1 MYFGQKMMPNVDGG
15 QTRVYVAAFVLS
27 RSRYKYAQE
36 QNRPFTSVDLVR
48 ICHDCFQYMGGMPEE
63 LVFDQ
68 DSIVCVSENA
78 GDIIYTYEFGLVLSR
93 RRALFQPVFFP
104 YLLHIPGYCSLAH
117 LLPVVFPQ
125 PVAYLGRC
133 QVWKFPQPLQNL
145 RLVLVQVLHP
155 ADCAAHFLV
164 LIYRHFPIP
173 LYCLAVDSKPPR
185 HLPLAESRRTK
196 LLNLAVHVIPLHSF
210 LASIWVSVL
219 SFYQMAASGFCGIL
233 RDGIWPLLWRGL
245 VSFQWRVLV
254 HFILPDVSLLE
265 TGAALTVKAWG
276 LPQELLESSTALIQH
291 QKELLA
297 TASGKAALP
306 DDQLLECY
314 DGPMTAELIWGL
326 FETAVRLDDAQERAA
341 IHQMALLLA
350 DALDF
355 DEWLDRNGPVESAG
369 K

>member
-1 MYFGQKMMPNVDGG
+1 M
-15 QTRVYVAAFVLS
+15 TR
-27 RSRYKYAQE
+27 
-36 QNRPFTSVDLVR
+36 
-48 ICHDCFQYMGGMPEE
+48 
-63 LVFDQ
+63 
-68 DSIVCVSENA
+68 
-78 GDIIYTYEFGLVLSR
+78 YER
-93 RRALFQPVFFP
+93 
-104 YLLHIPGYCSLAH
+104 
-117 LLPVVFPQ
+117 
-125 PVAYLGRC
+125 
-133 QVWKFPQPLQNL
+133 
-145 RLVLVQVLHP
+145 HP
-155 ADCAAHFLV
+155 A
-164 LIYRHFPIP
+164 P
-173 LYCLAVDSKPPR
+173 
-185 HLPLAESRRTK
+185 EK
-196 LLNLAVHVIPLHSF
+196 LLLQITTEAVNQLALGTQDKP
-210 LASIWVSVL
+210 A
-219 SFYQMAASGFCGIL
+219 
-233 RDGIWPLLWRGL
+233 
-245 VSFQWRVLV
+245 
-254 HFILPDVSLLE
+254 DVSLLE

>member
-1 MYFGQKMMPNVDGG
+1 M
-15 QTRVYVAAFVLS
+15 T
-27 RSRYKYAQE
+27 KYE
-36 QNRPFTSVDLVR
+36 R
-48 ICHDCFQYMGGMPEE
+48 
-63 LVFDQ
+63 
-68 DSIVCVSENA
+68 
-78 GDIIYTYEFGLVLSR
+78 
-93 RRALFQPVFFP
+93 
-104 YLLHIPGYCSLAH
+104 
-117 LLPVVFPQ
+117 
-125 PVAYLGRC
+125 
-133 QVWKFPQPLQNL
+133 
-145 RLVLVQVLHP
+145 HP
-155 ADCAAHFLV
+155 A
-164 LIYRHFPIP
+164 P
-173 LYCLAVDSKPPR
+173 
-185 HLPLAESRRTK
+185 EK
-196 LLNLAVHVIPLHSF
+196 LLLQITTEAVNL
-210 LASIWVSVL
+210 LAL
-219 SFYQMAASGFCGIL
+219 GIQ
-233 RDGIWPLLWRGL
+233 DKPA
-245 VSFQWRVLV
+245 
-254 HFILPDVSLLE
+254 DVSLLE